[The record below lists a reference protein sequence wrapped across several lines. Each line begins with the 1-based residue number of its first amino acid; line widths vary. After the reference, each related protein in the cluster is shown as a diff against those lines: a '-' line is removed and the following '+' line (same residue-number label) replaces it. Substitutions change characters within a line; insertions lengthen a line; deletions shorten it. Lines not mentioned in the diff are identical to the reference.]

1 MSVTRSRVS
10 GGHGEHFAAERRDR
24 EYRHVRRP
32 PNDPGADGHD
42 AVVGRPEFAFA
53 RGATWLSQLRV
64 LIGPDQLDCQRN
76 MSAGTHAGMRRD
88 VRSLSVAVE
97 SARSSISSFSATRCF
112 GHEMTLK
119 PACRVGAFHSGVHAL
134 KFSVPLN
141 IFPDTGSRFPC
152 SQTIGNL
159 AGTIEFTH

>member
-24 EYRHVRRP
+24 EYRHVRRCAVPALSLEP

-76 MSAGTHAGMRRD
+76 MSAGRVQVCD
-88 VRSLSVAVE
+88 
-97 SARSSISSFSATRCF
+97 ATCAPF
-112 GHEMTLK
+112 PGGG
-119 PACRVGAFHSGVHAL
+119 VGAILNLIIQRDAL
-134 KFSVPLN
+134 FWARN
-141 IFPDTGSRFPC
+141 D
-152 SQTIGNL
+152 
-159 AGTIEFTH
+159 A

>member
-88 VRSLSVAVE
+88 VRSLSVAMV
-97 SARSSISSFSATRCF
+97 
-112 GHEMTLK
+112 
-119 PACRVGAFHSGVHAL
+119 VGAILKLIIQRDAL
-134 KFSVPLN
+134 IWARN
-141 IFPDTGSRFPC
+141 D
-152 SQTIGNL
+152 
-159 AGTIEFTH
+159 A